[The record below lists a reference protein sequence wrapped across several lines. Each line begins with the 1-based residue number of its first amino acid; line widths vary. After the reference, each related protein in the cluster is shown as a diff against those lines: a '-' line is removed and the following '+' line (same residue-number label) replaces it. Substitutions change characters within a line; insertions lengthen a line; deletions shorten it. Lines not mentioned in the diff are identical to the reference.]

1 STLGQRA
8 LDGLDGVAPA
18 VVTGELTLVTDPEPA
33 AGGLRAEA
41 LLGRRRVEVRARGAA
56 AAGLERA
63 LAGERFAVR
72 GSLRPLPPDDWAVAR
87 HLAGRLD
94 LHRAD
99 PAGPAAAPAALANAV
114 RRTLVDGARSLPPAR
129 RALYTG
135 LVVGD

>member
-1 STLGQRA
+1 CPLPSAPAVAAGPPTLLCLAVAPLASTLGQRA

-99 PAGPAAAPAALANAV
+99 PAGPA
-114 RRTLVDGARSLPPAR
+114 
-129 RALYTG
+129 
-135 LVVGD
+135 